1 MPSGE
6 DGLNSRRICEKRGG
20 CAIALQTFINA
31 FFSVYGLV
39 KPCEKLLNYIKL
51 LVLPLT
57 LRENCYIIKWI
68 DLLNLEEL

>member
-1 MPSGE
+1 MQSLGK
-6 DGLNSRRICEKRGG
+6 L
-20 CAIALQTFINA
+20 LINA
-31 FFSVYGLV
+31 FFNVYGLV

-57 LRENCYIIKWI
+57 LRENCYIIRWI

>member
-6 DGLNSRRICEKRGG
+6 DGLNNRRIREKRGD
-20 CAIALQTFINA
+20 CAIALLTFINA
-31 FFSVYGLV
+31 FFNVYGLV

-57 LRENCYIIKWI
+57 LRKNCYIIRWI